1 MDASLAE
8 VLQGM
13 SLGEDKSIII
23 PEDDDYCAIEQGERS
38 ILGRLLNPSCQNMG
52 RMLRTM
58 PKIWKVYERVR
69 GIALSKER
77 FQFIFELEIDIEM
90 VLRQGFWTFDDWGMA
105 MERWVE
111 TPPPNYL
118 QTAKIWI
125 RLHHNLPVNY
135 LRLKT
140 IDAVA
145 DGIGH
150 VKLIEF
156 DPSKPH
162 LWDYVRVQVVLDV
175 NQPLRDKKSL
185 TLPGGRIEYVDVEYE
200 Q

>member
-118 QTAKIWI
+118 QT
-125 RLHHNLPVNY
+125 
-135 LRLKT
+135 T

-162 LWDYVRVQVVLDV
+162 LLDYVRVQVVLDV